1 MNDYKG
7 DFVDKLSLKQTIQ
20 SLTSKNFSEMIEVIE
35 KDITPMLTSYDEAEI
50 SELSLLITIL
60 TFLTDDDLYTS
71 RNVDIVKEY
80 LTYNTEL
87 TGTEI
92 NTMVKP
98 DFLRFAIVEILK
110 RKEKNDGT

>member
-80 LTYNTEL
+80 LTNNTDF
-87 TGTEI
+87 TGIEI
-92 NTMVKP
+92 NTMTKP
-98 DFLRFAIVEILK
+98 DFLRLAIVEILK
-110 RKEKNDGT
+110 RGKK

>member
-7 DFVDKLSLKQTIQ
+7 DFVDKLNLKQTIQ

-80 LTYNTEL
+80 LTNNTDL
-87 TGTEI
+87 TGIEI
-92 NTMVKP
+92 NTMTKP
-98 DFLRFAIVEILK
+98 DFLRLAIVEILK
-110 RKEKNDGT
+110 RGKK

>member
-80 LTYNTEL
+80 LTNNTDL
-87 TGTEI
+87 TGIEI
-92 NTMVKP
+92 NTMTKP
-98 DFLRFAIVEILK
+98 DFLRLAIVEILK
-110 RKEKNDGT
+110 RGKK

>member
-7 DFVDKLSLKQTIQ
+7 DLVNKLSLKQTIK

-80 LTYNTEL
+80 LTNNTDL
-87 TGTEI
+87 TGIEI
-92 NTMVKP
+92 NTMTKP
-98 DFLRFAIVEILK
+98 DFLRLAIVEILK
-110 RKEKNDGT
+110 RGKK